1 MRAPISTYRLQLH
14 KNFGFEAAAAVVP
27 YLAELGI
34 SEAYV
39 SPILKAAPGSTH
51 GYDVIDPTELNPELG
66 GEAGFARLTSEL
78 ERQGLGLIVDFVPN
92 HLGVG
97 CAGNRLWED
106 VLEHGRASEYAE
118 YFDIDWSPPKETLAQ
133 KLLLPILPDQYGI
146 ALEQGL
152 FKLVLSE
159 GGLGLSVSERAL
171 PLAPRSLGPLVSRLC
186 DLLEPQGELGWVER
200 LRASARAFQ
209 ELPAPNLASATELA
223 EYRRA
228 ARSAKQDLRAVMES
242 GQCAAAIAEGLEV
255 LSGVSGRPETF
266 DFLDELLRAQNY
278 RLSSWRLA
286 LEAVNYRRFFDVNE
300 LASIRVEL
308 APVFELVHGKLFALL
323 RAGAVSGIRLDH
335 IDGLYDPIGYLRQ
348 LQQRLSEVL
357 ELDPEEASP
366 SYVIVEKILASD
378 ERLPPELRVHGATG
392 YDFMR
397 VLTGVFVD
405 RRAERKLT
413 ATYRAFSGD
422 LLDLDL
428 HVLAAKRLVLRDL
441 LASELNT
448 LSRELERLAE
458 LDRRSRD
465 FSWQTLHLALAEVM
479 AALSVYRTYIR
490 PDGTHS
496 DEDER
501 RIGQALALALRR
513 NPTAP
518 RAVYHFLRSTLLAS
532 GEGLARQFVLRF
544 QQTSGP
550 VMAKAVEDTAF
561 YRSLRLVAENEVG
574 SHPEALGVPAS
585 AFHAQNSERQT
596 EHKLA
601 MIASSTHDNK
611 RGEDV
616 RARLSVLAQMPG
628 TWRQTV
634 FALSAAATRY
644 RAEVEGEA
652 LPSRADEYLYYQ
664 TLVGVFPFGG
674 ELGDPSELCERL
686 QAYMVKAS
694 REAKVRTS
702 WIDGDAAYE
711 EALTAFVAATL
722 ADAEFLS
729 CLRRFCQRLDPY
741 AVSSALGQVAL
752 KLCAPGVPDTY
763 QGAERWH
770 QVLVDPDNR
779 RAVDYDECRR
789 ALRRVRAHSA
799 EPGFAARVL
808 ERFADGDVKLWVT
821 HTLLELRRD
830 GTALRRG
837 RYSPLEAP
845 ECIAFSREDQ
855 DEQIICLV
863 PRFAFRVTRGRS
875 PWPVGPVWGE
885 ACLEGEGVRGPYR
898 NVFDGQVFNV
908 ERRLRLADAL
918 ASFPLAVLKR
928 L

>member
-1 MRAPISTYRLQLH
+1 MRVPISTYRLQLH
-14 KNFGFEAAAAVVP
+14 KNFGFEAVRAVLP

-106 VLEHGRASEYAE
+106 VLEHGRASEYAD

-146 ALEQGL
+146 VLEQGL
-152 FKLVLSE
+152 LKLVLSE
-159 GGLGLSVSERAL
+159 GVIGLRVNERDL
-171 PLAPRSLGPLVSRLC
+171 PLAPRSLGPVVSRLC
-186 DLLEPQGELGWVER
+186 DLLESQVELGWVEA
-200 LRASARAFQ
+200 LRASARAF
-209 ELPAPNLASATELA
+209 EALPAPNLESASELA

-228 ARSAKQDLRAVMES
+228 ARSAKQELRELVRS
-242 GQCAAAIAEGLEV
+242 GQCSAAVAEGLEV

-266 DFLDELLRAQNY
+266 DFLDGLVRSQNY

-308 APVFELVHGKLFALL
+308 APVFELVHAKLFALL

-335 IDGLYDPIGYLRQ
+335 VDGLYDPIGYLRQ

-357 ELDPEEASP
+357 EFSPEEAGP
-366 SYVIVEKILASD
+366 SYVIVEKILAED
-378 ERLPPELRVHGATG
+378 ERLPPELQAHGGTG

-405 RRAERKLT
+405 RRAERKLS
-413 ATYRAFSGD
+413 ATYRAFTGD
-422 LLDLDL
+422 SWDFEQ
-428 HVLAAKRLVLRDL
+428 HVLAAKRMVLRDL

-458 LDRRSRD
+458 VDRRSRD
-465 FSWQTLHLALAEVM
+465 FSWQSLHFALAEVI
-479 AALSVYRTYIR
+479 AGLSVYRTYIR
-490 PDGTHS
+490 PDGAQS
-496 DEDER
+496 DADAK

-518 RAVYHFLRSTLLAS
+518 RAVYQFLRSTLLAS
-532 GEGLARQFVLRF
+532 GEGLARQFVMRF
-544 QQTSGP
+544 QQTTGP

-596 EHKLA
+596 EHRLA

-611 RGEDV
+611 RGEDA
-616 RARLSVLAQMPG
+616 RARISLLAQMPG

-634 FALSAAATRY
+634 FALSAAAARY
-644 RAEVEGEA
+644 RTLLEGEA
-652 LPSRADEYLYYQ
+652 VPARADEYLYYQ

-674 ELGDPSELCERL
+674 ELADPGELSERL

-694 REAKVRTS
+694 REAKVWTS
-702 WIDGDAAYE
+702 WIDSDADYE
-711 EALTAFVAATL
+711 AALTTFVAATL

-729 CLRRFCQRLDPY
+729 CLRRFCRRLDPY
-741 AVSSALGQVAL
+741 AVSAALGQVAL

-779 RAVDYDECRR
+779 RPVDYDECRR

-799 EPGFAARVL
+799 ESGFARHVL
-808 ERFADGDVKLWVT
+808 ERFADGDVKLWLT

-830 GTALRRG
+830 GTALRGG
-837 RYSPLEAP
+837 RYSPLEAS
-845 ECIAFSREDQ
+845 ECIAFSREDEN
-855 DEQIICLV
+855 EQVVCLV
-863 PRFAFRVTRGRS
+863 PRFAFRTTRGRS
-875 PWPVGPVWGE
+875 RWPVAAAWGE
-885 ACLEGEGVRGPYR
+885 ACLEGEGFRGRYR
-898 NVFDGQVFNV
+898 NVLDGRVFQV